1 MRKSALIV
9 AFLLVQTLCLGR
21 AHGAVKGWWWYETQP
36 PVTEEKEKPA
46 ESKLQRYTPD
56 QLANMDPDDFQQ
68 YAEKAKKDAVRQP
81 TEENV
86 MHYYEVQEVARTKA
100 VAFANASQL
109 IWQKY
114 PNLSVAKDY
123 PIATPGRNALTRQ
136 QSEERERFLA
146 QARDEFALLY
156 FRSNSCGFCSEQ
168 DGILSFFTERYGWQV
183 KSIEI
188 DEQPGLAGKFNI
200 QTTPTLVLIHRDS
213 PDFIPVTAG
222 VASASEI
229 EEKLYRGI
237 RLLKG
242 EVGTED
248 FGLYEFQR
256 GGGFDPKRE
265 RR

>member
-1 MRKSALIV
+1 MRALLFV
-9 AFLLVQTLCLGR
+9 VLLVVPTLSFG
-21 AHGAVKGWWWYETQP
+21 GATGDVKGWWWYEP
-36 PVTEEKEKPA
+36 LPSVADSKEKSVEP
-46 ESKLQRYTPD
+46 KLQRYALD
-56 QLANMDPDDFQQ
+56 QLANMDPDDFQK
-68 YAEKAKKDAVRQP
+68 YAEKVKKDAVRQP

-156 FRSNSCGFCSEQ
+156 FRADSCEFCSEQ
-168 DGILSFFTERYGWQV
+168 DGILDFFTERYGWQV